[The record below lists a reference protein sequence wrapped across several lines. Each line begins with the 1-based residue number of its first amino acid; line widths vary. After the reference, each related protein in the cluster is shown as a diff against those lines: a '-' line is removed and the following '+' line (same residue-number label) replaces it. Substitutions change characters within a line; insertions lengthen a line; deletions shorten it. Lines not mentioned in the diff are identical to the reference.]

1 MTTDEPDHGLT
12 QEQQRLVEQVL
23 HAAIDLT
30 GAERDKRLA
39 DMCAGDTA
47 VLNEARSLLERVED
61 VESHGFLESS
71 VWLREIEDAQ
81 QDLTDDES
89 EHSKPNRRSADGATS
104 EVQIPSGGAKKS
116 PSWGDCRRGDVI
128 DDSYIIRAAIG
139 EGGFARVYLAEQT
152 QPVRRRVALKVLK
165 LGMDTKQLIARFE
178 AERQALALMD
188 HPHVAHVFD
197 AGATK
202 TGRPYFA
209 MEHVAGT
216 AITDY
221 CDRHRLNIQQRLEL
235 FIQACEAAQHAHQKG
250 IIHRDIKPSNVMVT
264 LKDGAPSVKV
274 IDFGVA
280 KAINKEMSEQTIYTE
295 QGQIIGTPEY
305 MSPEQ
310 AEMSDLDIDT
320 RADIYSL
327 GVLLYELLV
336 GELPFDR
343 KQLRGGSFTEIQHVI
358 RKIEPPKPSNRFTM
372 LGSRCGEI
380 AKSRGTD
387 DRALRRRLRGDLD
400 WITMKAMEKDRIRR
414 YASASELAADIKRHM
429 THEPVLA
436 GPPSAAYKI
445 TKFVKRNRGQV
456 AAAAAIVVVVTVG
469 LVASLVLLAQ
479 RNAAWADIARTTTQ
493 LAEAHKTSP
502 TATLI
507 VDREGNCKDAND
519 IVEKLT
525 GWSRDVLLSQNVFEL
540 TSWKKEMHLLAKDA
554 IDTGDVQQR
563 SVQGESTAF
572 EPFSADAL
580 FVPFEFG
587 SGQHV
592 LVTLQANAARQQ
604 YEHLLE
610 TTSDAVVVY
619 DPKTRKFAQYGDK
632 FDTEWSCANAAA
644 EELFGYAELE
654 LLDRP
659 VISVSAAPE
668 ELMKN
673 LDRLANDRLDP
684 VKLDKFRSRFK
695 RHDGFEF
702 EGDVHARKI
711 IWPGQRM
718 IMLVVSEVDD
728 RGDP

>member
-12 QEQQRLVEQVL
+12 QEQQKLVEQML

-30 GAERDKRLA
+30 GAARDKRLA
-39 DMCAGDTA
+39 DMCAGDTT
-47 VLNEARSLLERVED
+47 VLNEARSLLERVDD

-71 VWLREIEDAQ
+71 VWLPDLEDAQ
-81 QDLTDDES
+81 RDLTGDES
-89 EHSKPNRRSADGATS
+89 KHSKPSRNSAVSATS
-104 EVQIPSGGAKKS
+104 GIPIPAGNTKKS

-128 DDSYIIRAAIG
+128 DSYIIRAAIG
-139 EGGFARVYLAEQT
+139 EGGFAHVYLAEQT
-152 QPVRRRVALKVLK
+152 QPVRRRVALKILK

-336 GELPFDR
+336 GELPFEK
-343 KQLRGGSFTEIQHVI
+343 KQLRGGSFTEIQHII
-358 RKIEPPKPSNRFTM
+358 REIEPPKPSNRLTM
-372 LGSRCGEI
+372 LGSRCGKI
-380 AKSRGTD
+380 AKSRSTD
-387 DRALRRRLRGDLD
+387 NRALRRGLRGDLD

-414 YASASELAADIKRHM
+414 YASASEFAADIKRHM
-429 THEPVLA
+429 SHEPVLA
-436 GPPSAAYKI
+436 SPPSAAYKI
-445 TKFVKRNRGQV
+445 TKFVKRNRGRV
-456 AAAAAIVVVVTVG
+456 AAAASIAIVVTVG
-469 LVASLVLLAQ
+469 LIASLVLFAQ
-479 RNAAWADIARTTTQ
+479 RNAALAD
-493 LAEAHKTSP
+493 LAETHKNLAKAHDTSP

-507 VDREGNCKDAND
+507 VDREGKCKYANK
-519 IVEKLT
+519 IVEKLVNL
-525 GWSRDVLLSQNVFEL
+525 SEEKLLAQNVFEL
-540 TSWKKEMHLLAKDA
+540 DSW
-554 IDTGDVQQR
+554 IDTEMDKLAQEAIATGKVQKR
-563 SVQGESTAF
+563 SVQGESTAGA
-572 EPFSADAL
+572 PFSADAQ
-580 FVPFEFG
+580 FVPFELG

-604 YEHLLE
+604 FDHLLA
-610 TTSDAVVVY
+610 TTSDAVVIY
-619 DPKTRKFAQYGDK
+619 DPKTKK
-632 FDTEWSCANAAA
+632 IDTCNA
-644 EELFGYAELE
+644 
-654 LLDRP
+654 
-659 VISVSAAPE
+659 SAAHLLGYQDE
-668 ELMKN
+668 ADLN
-673 LDRLANDRLDP
+673 RLKIDAICADWAMITEALERKAIANGHLQP
-684 VKLDKFRSRFK
+684 VTDKVPSSFNAL
-695 RHDGFEF
+695 G
-702 EGDVHARKI
+702 GNQLAVTVHASEI
-711 IWPGQRM
+711 IHPGEIRV
-718 IMLVVSEVDD
+718 MLVIQADD
-728 RGDP
+728 NGDP

>member
-12 QEQQRLVEQVL
+12 QEQQKLVEQML

-30 GAERDKRLA
+30 GAARDKRLA
-39 DMCAGDTA
+39 DMCAGDTT
-47 VLNEARSLLERVED
+47 VLNEARSLLERVDD

-71 VWLREIEDAQ
+71 VWLPDLEDAQ
-81 QDLTDDES
+81 RDLSEDELK
-89 EHSKPNRRSADGATS
+89 HSKPGRRSAGSATS
-104 EVQIPSGGAKKS
+104 GIPIPSGGAKKS

-128 DDSYIIRAAIG
+128 DSYIIRAAIG
-139 EGGFARVYLAEQT
+139 EGGFAHVYLAEQT
-152 QPVRRRVALKVLK
+152 QPVRRRVALKILK

-343 KQLRGGSFTEIQHVI
+343 KQLRGGSFTEIQHII
-358 RKIEPPKPSNRFTM
+358 RKIEPPKPSNRLTM
-372 LGSRCGEI
+372 LGHRCGEI
-380 AKSRGTD
+380 AKSRGID

-414 YASASELAADIKRHM
+414 YASASEFAADIKRHM
-429 THEPVLA
+429 KHEPVLA

-445 TKFVKRNRGQV
+445 TKFVKRNRGRV
-456 AAAAAIVVVVTVG
+456 AAAAAIAIVVTAG
-469 LVASLVLLAQ
+469 LIASLVLLAQ
-479 RNAAWADIARTTTQ
+479 RNAA
-493 LAEAHKTSP
+493 LASQAMTNRELAQANKLVAISHDTSH

-507 VDREGNCKDAND
+507 IDKGGAVKYAND
-519 IVEKLT
+519 IVARLADYTNAELMA
-525 GWSRDVLLSQNVFEL
+525 QNVFEL
-540 TSWKKEMHLLAKDA
+540 DSWTETEMEQLARRA
-554 IDTGDVQQR
+554 IATGEVQKR
-563 SVQGESTAF
+563 SVQGTSTAGA
-572 EPFSADAL
+572 PFSADVQ
-580 FVPFEFG
+580 FVPFEIG
-587 SGQHV
+587 SGRHV
-592 LVTLQANAARQQ
+592 LVTMQANAARQQ
-604 YEHLLE
+604 FDHLLA
-610 TTSDAVVVY
+610 TTSDAVVLY
-619 DPKTRKFAQYGDK
+619 DPKTKVI
-632 FDTEWSCANAAA
+632 DTCNA
-644 EELFGYAELE
+644 
-654 LLDRP
+654 
-659 VISVSAAPE
+659 SAAHLLGYQDE
-668 ELMKN
+668 AALNSLKIDAICADSAAISDELAAKAI
-673 LDRLANDRLDP
+673 ANRHLEP
-684 VKLDKFRSRFK
+684 VTIKLPSRFEVL
-695 RHDGFEF
+695 G
-702 EGDVHARKI
+702 GNPLAATVHASEI
-711 IWPGQRM
+711 IHPGE
-718 IMLVVSEVDD
+718 IKVMLVIQADDSVD
-728 RGDP
+728 P